1 MDFIRVAYKENN
13 DGTREFYPSLQAI
26 ESQDLVVRGG
36 QFAAIWNED
45 TQLYSRNQSHM
56 PIIIDRAFE
65 RMVAPTFR
73 EGDVIKRVVNF
84 NNQLFNKVLSLI
96 RAVGDMGPDLDQRI
110 IFADQQ
116 PTKADAATFKMHYS
130 PTNAPT
136 PAWDEICEV
145 LYDEDERLKFEWAM
159 GSILTGAS
167 VNQVQ
172 KFYVFFGPPGKGKST
187 IMNVIEDVFAG
198 HTATFSAAE
207 LGKADSAFSLEPFMH
222 NPLVAIDQDADLS
235 RIDTNQNI
243 NKLTA
248 HDRIQ
253 INVKGR
259 NLFKIH
265 PRSTLI
271 VGTNDPVKIKDRRS
285 GLFRRLVD
293 IKPTGNTIEEDRY
306 NELVAAVQFETGA
319 IAQRCIEVFEERG
332 RTYLSSYRSTEM
344 MYRTNDIFNFVED
357 RRMILNKGIT
367 LKQAFKLYSEW
378 CEETETRNVHKQF
391 QFRDLLMD
399 YFKEFHPEIMIDGTR
414 YRSYFMGLREL
425 EKFSWQGLTPKP
437 MSNWL
442 EMDGDI
448 STFDHLMKD
457 QPAQEASRSGTP
469 KRAWS
474 ENKKTLKEIDTS
486 KEHFVQIP
494 EEHIVIDFDLKDEHG
509 EKSLEACLAEA
520 AKWPPTYAELSRSGS
535 GLHLHYDTDL
545 DVTRL
550 APSHSDGVEV
560 KSLLG
565 NASLRRRLSSHN
577 GAPIA
582 RLNSGLKLKEEKV
595 LQPKTMQTEKGLREL
610 IGRALIK
617 DIHPYTKSNMDFIKM
632 ITDEAYN
639 NGIVFDISDMWDDI
653 MEFAM
658 GSHNQKDTCIEIA
671 LSIHLASEG
680 EIEAGEDEGEK
691 PIADFDIEVF
701 PNLVVIG
708 WMYDQDDA
716 EVIKMINPSPEEV
729 ETLIQMR
736 LIGYNNRGYDNHIL
750 WALTLGWPV
759 EEIYAL
765 SRRIIAEGDRRA
777 LFGAAYNLAYADL
790 YDIIVEKHSVKWW
803 QVKLGLPHMELDLP
817 WDQPVPEDRIM
828 DVLEYLENDVRS
840 QRAIRKHRDAD
851 FRARQILAELSGLAV
866 CNTNRQHTERLIFGK
881 LGPDEFPELVYTDLR
896 EEFPGYEFNQFLPG
910 KEKSTYKGEKVSEGG
925 WVKSKPGMYY
935 DVGVLDVASM
945 HPTSIVELNMFGKDT
960 KNFERLLRGRL
971 AIKRGDFDEAADLL
985 GSKVEPYLGDQAQA
999 KALSDALKIVINSV
1013 YGLTASTFPHK
1024 FRDPD
1029 NIDNIVAK
1037 RGALFMVDLVEY
1049 VESEGYEVVHVKTDS
1064 IKIPGITPEIIEKVR
1079 VFGDKYGY
1087 TFEYDPDVD
1096 FYDRFCLV
1104 NDAVYVAHTAAGWSA
1119 TGAQFLH
1126 PVVFKTLF
1134 SKEELEAKDYVEI
1147 KQVAKGYMYLRKE
1160 NGEGTVDTFIGRF
1173 GAFIPVLGGRILLR
1187 IDGDKESAVTGTK
1200 GHLWET
1206 EAVATENEM
1215 DVDFTYFQNLIDA
1228 GRKTIE
1234 KFGDYAAF
1242 TSP

>member
-1 MDFIRVAYKENN
+1 MDFIRVAYKENQ

-26 ESQDLVVRGG
+26 ESQDLVIRGG

-45 TQLYSRNQSHM
+45 TNLYSRNQSHM
-56 PIIIDRAFE
+56 PVIIDRAFE
-65 RMVAPTFR
+65 RMVAPTLR
-73 EGDVIKRVVNF
+73 DGDVVKKVVNF

-96 RAVGDMGPDLDQRI
+96 RSLGDMGPDLDQKI
-110 IFADQQ
+110 IFADQE
-116 PTKADAATFKMHYS
+116 PSKADAATFKMPYS
-130 PTNAPT
+130 LADAPT

-145 LYDEDERLKFEWAM
+145 LYDPEERLKFEYAM

-187 IMNVIEDVFAG
+187 IMNVMEDVFVG

-207 LGKADSAFSLEPFMH
+207 LGKSDSAFSLEPFMH

-259 NLFKIH
+259 NLFKIQ

-271 VGTNDPVKIKDRRS
+271 AGTNDPVKIKDRRS

-293 IKPTGNTIEEDRY
+293 IKPTGDTIEETRY
-306 NELVAAVQFETGA
+306 NYLTEAVKYEVGA
-319 IAQRCIEVFEERG
+319 IAMKCIRVFDEHG
-332 RTYLSSYRSTEM
+332 VTYLSSYRSTEM

-399 YFKEFHPEIMIDGTR
+399 YFKEFHPEIMIDGVR
-414 YRSYFMGLREL
+414 YRSYFDGLREL
-425 EKFSWQGLTPKP
+425 EKFSWKGLVPKP
-437 MSNWL
+437 GTDWL
-442 EMDGDI
+442 ELDSDSSI
-448 STFDHLMKD
+448 FDELMAD

-474 ENKKTLKEIDTS
+474 ENTTTLKDLDTS
-486 KEHFVQIP
+486 KEHFVKIP
-494 EEHIVIDFDLKDEHG
+494 ERHIVVDFDLKNENG
-509 EKSLEACLAEA
+509 EKSLAKCLEEA
-520 AKWPPTYAELSRSGS
+520 AKWPATYAEVSRSGE

-550 APSHSDGVEV
+550 DPRHGESDGIEI
-560 KSLLG
+560 KTLLG
-565 NASLRRRLSSHN
+565 NASLRRRLISCN
-577 GAPIA
+577 GIPVAP
-582 RLNSGLKLKEEKV
+582 LNSGLKLKEEKV
-595 LQPKTMQTEKGLREL
+595 LKPKTMQTEKGLREL
-610 IGRALIK
+610 IGRALLK

-632 ITDEAYN
+632 VTDEAYN
-639 NGIVFDISDMWDDI
+639 NGIVYDIHDMWDDI
-653 MEFAM
+653 MGFAM
-658 GSHNQKDTCIEIA
+658 ASSNQKDICIEIA
-671 LSIHLASEG
+671 LSLHLASEEG
-680 EIEAGEDEGEK
+680 IEAAEDEGEK

-716 EVIKMINPSPEEV
+716 EVVKMINPTPDEV
-729 ETLIQMR
+729 ETLLQLR

-777 LFGAAYNLAYADL
+777 LFGAAYDLAYADL

-817 WDQPVPEDRIM
+817 WDQPVPENRVM

-840 QRAIRKHRDAD
+840 QRAIRKHRQAD
-851 FRARQILAELSGLAV
+851 FNARLILAELSGLAV

-881 LGPDEFPELVYTDLR
+881 LGPNDTPDLIYTDLR
-896 EEFPGYEFNQFLPG
+896 EQFPGYEFNQFAPG
-910 KEKSTYKGEKVSEGG
+910 KEKSTYKGYKVSEGG

-935 DVGVLDVASM
+935 NVGVLDVASM

-960 KNFERLLRGRL
+960 KNFEKLLRARL
-971 AIKRGDFDEAADLL
+971 AIKKGAYDEAADLL
-985 GSKVEPYLGDQAQA
+985 GSQVEPYLGDQTQA

-1024 FRDPD
+1024 FRDD
-1029 NIDNIVAK
+1029 KNVDNIVAK
-1037 RGALFMVDLVEY
+1037 RGALFMVDLVEF

-1064 IKIPGITPEIIEKVR
+1064 IKIPNITPEIIDKVR
-1079 VFGDKYGY
+1079 IFGEKYGY
-1087 TFEYDPDVD
+1087 TFEYDPSTDL
-1096 FYDRFCLV
+1096 YERFVLV
-1104 NDAVYVAHTAAGWSA
+1104 NDAVYVALTDSGWTA

-1134 SKEELEAKDYVEI
+1134 THDDLEAKDFVEV
-1147 KQVAKGYMYLRKE
+1147 KQVAKGYMYLRTE
-1160 NGEGTVDTFIGRF
+1160 DTAVDTFIGRF
-1173 GAFIPVLGGRILLR
+1173 GAFVPVLGGRLLLR

-1206 EAVATENEM
+1206 EKIATENMM

-1242 TSP
+1242 TSL